1 MHLSN
6 QLDIDVDWVCIF
18 CLMIFNSPN
27 IFRFG
32 FKTNRDKQLIR
43 NFSRYL
49 LVKNFWIIMPC
60 RHGIFRVFAK
70 LNYRKIIHN
79 IFKFFFEKSKSFTKN
94 ISINSRC
101 RYPSRRNTDSTQKQS
116 RNFSS
121 SKLEKYFLIKIGN
134 KTSTRKHFP
143 YAFTL
148 FCFQWPLRKYSFGDA
163 KTKGLSSV
171 PHFEKYR
178 YAQSACTNVHVP
190 LRTYIILSPLNKGKI
205 I

>member
-1 MHLSN
+1 MQCRHTIIIIFCTKTPRMHLSN

-79 IFKFFFEKSKSFTKN
+79 IFKFFFEKWG
-94 ISINSRC
+94 
-101 RYPSRRNTDSTQKQS
+101 
-116 RNFSS
+116 
-121 SKLEKYFLIKIGN
+121 YFFYWNMVFLRKALA
-134 KTSTRKHFP
+134 KTHFP
-143 YAFTL
+143 VYN
-148 FCFQWPLRKYSFGDA
+148 
-163 KTKGLSSV
+163 
-171 PHFEKYR
+171 H
-178 YAQSACTNVHVP
+178 
-190 LRTYIILSPLNKGKI
+190 IIHIKNYNFYHKK
-205 I
+205 